1 MALFPNIW
9 RPGPGRLGVRSVVVS
24 AEVGTGGI
32 TIANSTTTAVPVA
45 TPRRRAF
52 IEGVSLVGTVA
63 AASTGAVTVQL
74 KKYKLSTTSDVT
86 ITAATS
92 VKSDVITGSNVSA
105 ALTISATTAQRVVE
119 VGDILRLDCV
129 AAGTVSTQPTAC
141 VVVELGLIS

>member
-1 MALFPNIW
+1 MCSSDL
-9 RPGPGRLGVRSVVVS
+9 
-24 AEVGTGGI
+24 
-32 TIANSTTTAVPVA
+32 
-45 TPRRRAF
+45 
-52 IEGVSLVGTVA
+52 VA